1 VGVVQEYREDLLEL
15 PRNGWSLLGLGQALT
30 ALGSPDGQALISK
43 DFRAAWADA
52 DVPIDSSCLSF
63 SKFWTEAVQTG
74 VMFEIM
80 CQQPMLAGTAEIAIL
95 EHLQKSS

>member
-1 VGVVQEYREDLLEL
+1 MAQAYREDLLEL

-63 SKFWTEAVQTG
+63 SKF
-74 VMFEIM
+74 
-80 CQQPMLAGTAEIAIL
+80 
-95 EHLQKSS
+95 

>member
-1 VGVVQEYREDLLEL
+1 MTAAVGVVQEYREDLLFVTAAVGVMQEYREDLLEL

-63 SKFWTEAVQTG
+63 SKF
-74 VMFEIM
+74 
-80 CQQPMLAGTAEIAIL
+80 
-95 EHLQKSS
+95 